1 MSGKIATQYLQ
12 KSEIAF
18 LHLLCFSLLKIYTY
32 AYGQPPNKLSYAY
45 EGEIRVN
52 HAA

>member
-18 LHLLCFSLLKIYTY
+18 LHLLCFSLLQIYTY
-32 AYGQPPNKLSYAY
+32 GQLPNKLSYAY